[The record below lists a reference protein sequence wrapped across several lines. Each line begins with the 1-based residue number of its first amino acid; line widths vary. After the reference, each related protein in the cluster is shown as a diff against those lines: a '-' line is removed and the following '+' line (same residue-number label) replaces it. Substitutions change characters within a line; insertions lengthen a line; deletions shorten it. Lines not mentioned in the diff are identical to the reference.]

1 MEPADHERLVRA
13 AMEQAALAAVRGD
26 PPFGAV
32 LSDAPGRVLLV
43 TANAQRTD
51 VDPTAHAEILLIRAA
66 ARELGRAALD
76 GLVVASNAE
85 PCSMCLSALV
95 KSRVSAVV
103 FGAPHEPHIDPAI
116 AAAEL
121 VARSRHRV
129 TLVGPVLAEECAAQ
143 IAAAR
148 RRSPAPD

>member
-1 MEPADHERLVRA
+1 MEPVDHERLVRA
-13 AMEQAALAAVRGD
+13 AMEQAALAAALGD

-32 LSDAPGRVLLV
+32 LSDPDGRVLFA
-43 TANAQRTD
+43 TANAQLTH
-51 VDPTAHAEILLIRAA
+51 VDPTAHAELRLIRAA
-66 ARELGRAALD
+66 ARELHLSTLE

-121 VARSRHRV
+121 VARSRHPL
-129 TLVGPVLAEECAAQ
+129 TLVGPVLAEECARQ
-143 IAAAR
+143 ITAAR
-148 RRSPAPD
+148 AGRISPD